1 MRSSTLGVV
10 DLVPH
15 VLYTEKR
22 PLEPPVNLQKSDDE
36 DRDVVVTEMS

>member
-22 PLEPPVNLQKSDDE
+22 PLEPSVNLQKSDDE